1 MNRKLIA
8 SSVLAVIAGLCIY
21 AASGPKEPVQD
32 MNDRI
37 IEQTAKCVASGMEA
51 EVERRYL
58 LAGFG
63 DEFFVVCKTPRMSN
77 LERLTQ
83 QMGQETQRKE
93 KRRKVENPDGFE
105 AKSKRTE

>member
-1 MNRKLIA
+1 MNRKNVAL
-8 SSVLAVIAGLCIY
+8 SVLAILAGLTAYSIFTDKK
-21 AASGPKEPVQD
+21 PEKD

-37 IEQTAKCVASGMEA
+37 IEQTAKCVSSGMEA

-58 LAGFG
+58 LAGIG